1 MLQVNNLCKSYG
13 KHQVLDNISFNIES
27 GTIFGFLGENGAG
40 KTTTMN
46 ILAGLINF
54 DSGDIK
60 LNGISFS
67 NNKRKLLKNIGYLPQ
82 NPSFYNYMT
91 SVEYLKFIGELKGEV
106 NKKEILDLL
115 EVVGLKEY
123 RKLRIGKY
131 SGGMKQ
137 RLGIAAALSSSPDI
151 IFLDEPTSSLDV
163 GGRREVLDLI
173 LDLKKKGKTVF
184 ISTHILSDVERVC
197 DIVALIHKGRI
208 IRNDSLEGIKK
219 DYIKPIY
226 DVEFEEDV
234 RREDLKQISYV
245 DNISIEGRK
254 VSLHIKDMTQAKQNI
269 LKDISNLGIPVLSL
283 TLRNSN
289 LEDIFLRLV
298 NRNENI

>member
-82 NPSFYNYMT
+82 SPSFYNYMT

-106 NKKEILDLL
+106 NQKEILDLL

-131 SGGMKQ
+131 SGGMRQ

-184 ISTHILSDVERVC
+184 ISTHILNDVERVC

-234 RREDLKQISYV
+234 PKEDLKQISYV

-254 VSLHIKDMTQAKQNI
+254 VSLHINDMTQAKQNI

-298 NRNENI
+298 SKDENI

>member
-245 DNISIEGRK
+245 DNISIDGRK

>member
-1 MLQVNNLCKSYG
+1 MLQVNNLYKSYG

>member
-13 KHQVLDNISFNIES
+13 KHQVLNNISFNIES
-27 GTIFGFLGENGAG
+27 GRIFGFLGENGAG

-60 LNGISFS
+60 LNGFSFS

-82 NPSFYNYMT
+82 SPSFYNYMT
-91 SVEYLKFIGELKGEV
+91 AVEYLKFIGELKGEV
-106 NKKEILDLL
+106 NQKDILDLL

-151 IFLDEPTSSLDV
+151 IFLDEPTSALDV

-184 ISTHILSDVERVC
+184 ISTHILNDVERVC
-197 DIVALIHKGRI
+197 DQVALIHKGRI
-208 IRNDSLEGIKK
+208 IRNDSLDNIKK
-219 DYIKPIY
+219 DYVKPIY
-226 DVEFEEDV
+226 DIEFEEDV
-234 RREDLKQISYV
+234 NKDDLKQISYV
-245 DNISIEGRK
+245 DNISVDEKK
-254 VSLHIKDMTQAKQNI
+254 VSLHISDMAEAKQNI
-269 LKDISNLGIPVLSL
+269 LKDISNLGIPVVSL

-298 NRNENI
+298 NKDENI